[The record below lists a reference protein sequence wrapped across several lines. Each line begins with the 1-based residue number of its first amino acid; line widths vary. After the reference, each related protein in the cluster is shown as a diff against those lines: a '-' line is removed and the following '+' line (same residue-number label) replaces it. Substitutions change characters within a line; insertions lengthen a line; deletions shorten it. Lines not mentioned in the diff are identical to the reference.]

1 VSQGWFPL
9 ESVSGNTSSSP
20 FVEEDEAMWL
30 SAPNLHARH
39 GFSQRRG
46 GISQG
51 AYADLN
57 LSQNVG
63 DDADHVTRNRQ
74 MALEALGLNHT
85 RLARLRQVHSS
96 EVVTVTRD
104 SDTEYLPMADAL
116 VTALEGVTLV
126 IETAD
131 CYPVLLEDATAGV
144 IGAAHC
150 GWRGTSARILER
162 VVEDMTKLGA
172 HPERIR
178 GAIGPGICAERY
190 VVSAD
195 VIARFAENQF
205 PEHSYLES
213 VGDLSKSG
221 IEQFQVNLERANT
234 WVLTESGVF
243 VEHIWVSGR
252 CSSEDEFFSHRRD
265 QGKTGRM
272 WSVIVKG

>member
-104 SDTEYLPMADAL
+104 SDTEHLPMADAL

-131 CYPVLLEDATAGV
+131 CYPVLLEDATAG
-144 IGAAHC
+144 
-150 GWRGTSARILER
+150 